1 MVVVLAM
8 TAICVIGTELSARV
22 QNALIAWLAAE
33 GLAVEWVE
41 GDAEAGAA
49 GQEERHARRLG
60 LQREGARRPGVGDAR
75 PVVVKKYANR
85 RLYNTRTSS
94 YITLDDIAGMV
105 REENDFRVV
114 DAKSGEDITHQVL
127 TQIILEQ
134 ESSGK
139 GAQMLPVSFLRDL
152 IGMYGNSLQSMVP
165 GFLEASMASFRKNR
179 EELTAAWQQG
189 LVPLTDIAEAQNI
202 PAKFLTVI
210 LSEMSRAGLVVSQ
223 RGRDGGYELA
233 LPPVDISYGDIIR
246 ISRGSLALVPCAS
259 RFAHEKCKNCLEESN
274 CRMRALML
282 KVRDETAAVL
292 DRISEDSLRGHLYP
306 SAPNEIRGGLPVSGA
321 CSITRLCAWVR

>member
-1 MVVVLAM
+1 MLSQKTRYTIRALMHLA
-8 TAICVIGTELSARV
+8 
-22 QNALIAWLAAE
+22 
-33 GLAVEWVE
+33 
-41 GDAEAGAA
+41 D
-49 GQEERHARRLG
+49 
-60 LQREGARRPGVGDAR
+60 
-75 PVVVKKYANR
+75 KY
-85 RLYNTRTSS
+85 
-94 YITLDDIAGMV
+94 
-105 REENDFRVV
+105 
-114 DAKSGEDITHQVL
+114 
-127 TQIILEQ
+127 
-134 ESSGK
+134 
-139 GAQMLPVSFLRDL
+139 
-152 IGMYGNSLQSMVP
+152 
-165 GFLEASMASFRKNR
+165 
-179 EELTAAWQQG
+179 QQG

-292 DRISEDSLRGHLYP
+292 DRISLADPIDMGVMAEG
-306 SAPNEIRGGLPVSGA
+306 
-321 CSITRLCAWVR
+321 